1 MKPSLKVIIVIII
14 IMIVMVPPITKDE
27 KQIRHYRHYHHHRYH
42 DRHHHG
48 PHSIFFWNTSNII
61 IKSLAYIYSHLTIT
75 AVFHPVHWLNSNIFF
90 IIIIWYNWVVTTT
103 SHPIGKVS
111 ESDGVWFRRILGTLF
126 DEPYYTQST
135 KSRMNGKLENDPLIT
150 SFILILLTFHH
161 SAEKLVKSFSP

>member
-1 MKPSLKVIIVIII
+1 MKTVNLAVWAISLIFLYDFTLFVIDMHQ
-14 IMIVMVPPITKDE
+14 IMLISLFSTSFD
-27 KQIRHYRHYHHHRYH
+27 HFHYH
-42 DRHHHG
+42 G
-48 PHSIFFWNTSNII
+48 FL
-61 IKSLAYIYSHLTIT
+61 KSKRMVILKSCHIYSHLTIT

-150 SFILILLTFHH
+150 SFILICLTFHH